1 MKQRVSHAL
10 ARIVDTLFDSGL
22 YRTFWAFV
30 ATLGVLALLVI
41 TVVAMVIVAPLKGF
55 DWLTVAS
62 LWAFPAF
69 IWIPAV
75 PIAAAFTLS
84 FWGLEGESQG
94 RRAVD
99 VMLATFVVAGGA
111 ALIQGISVTLNML
124 APSDPTAGLPVP
136 GFLFWTLCA
145 GVTGCLIWNALAYGR
160 RIFSLQK

>member
-1 MKQRVSHAL
+1 MKQRVSHAFTK
-10 ARIVDTLFDSGL
+10 VEKLFDAGF
-22 YRTFWAFV
+22 YRTSGALM
-30 ATLGVLALLVI
+30 ATLGVLVLLAI
-41 TVVAMVIVAPLKGF
+41 TLVAMVIVAPIKGF

-62 LWAFPAF
+62 IWAVPAF

-75 PIAAAFTLS
+75 PIAAVFTLS
-84 FWGLEGESQG
+84 FWGLKDETQG
-94 RRAVD
+94 QRTVD
-99 VMLATFVVAGGA
+99 IMLATFVVAGGA

-136 GFLFWTLCA
+136 GFLFWTLCV